1 MDKKERLKL
10 FFKGLLIGIAQT
22 IPGISGGTIAF
33 ITGIYERLIGSI
45 DAIDLNILLY
55 IIKGNFGKAKESIK
69 DIDYSFFIPLGI
81 GVTVSMITVANLM
94 VFAINQ
100 WKGLTFSFFFGLIFA
115 SAIKIFLKVSQYSL
129 KNSMLGLIGFF
140 VTFFFSGINQT
151 FNLQGLH
158 LLFIS
163 GFIAV
168 LALMLPGI
176 SGSLLLLIMGQYETV
191 MNIISN
197 FHSNITEIV
206 VFISGG
212 LVSLFSIVKLLS
224 FLFDR
229 FEQSTISFL
238 TGLVFGSL
246 RLPYIEI
253 INIVHTG
260 LNPYLMFLS
269 AITGAGLVY
278 FLENTYSV

>member
-1 MDKKERLKL
+1 MGKKERLKL
-10 FFKGLLIGIAQT
+10 FFKGILIGIAQT

-33 ITGIYERLIGSI
+33 ITGIYERLICSI
-45 DAIDLNILLY
+45 DAIDLKIPFYILRAD
-55 IIKGNFGKAKESIK
+55 FEKAKKGIK
-69 DIDYSFFIPLGI
+69 DIDYGFFIPLGI
-81 GVTVSMITVANLM
+81 GTAVSIISVANLM

-100 WKGLTFSFFFGLIFA
+100 WKAITFSFFFGLILA
-115 SAIKIFLKVSQYSL
+115 SAIKIFLKVSKYSL
-129 KNSMLGLIGFF
+129 KNSILGLVGFF
-140 VTFFFSGINQT
+140 ITFFFSGLTQT

-163 GFIAV
+163 GFISV

-191 MNIISN
+191 MDIVSN
-197 FHSNITEIV
+197 FHNNIVEIL

-212 LVSLFSIVKLLS
+212 VLSLFSIVKLLS

-229 FEQSTISFL
+229 FEQSTIAFL

-253 INIVHTG
+253 MNVVHTG

-269 AITGAGLVY
+269 ALTGAVLVY
-278 FLENTYSV
+278 FLENSYSV